1 MTDVLNELRLLDEP
15 LLRNSPLGIGTLIL
29 NDECDFDSCED
40 KYKLLGAILA
50 FSFLSMQPF
59 NIGLDI
65 SMWKQIVG
73 QKLDRSDLEQH
84 GIVDFGDS

>member
-1 MTDVLNELRLLDEP
+1 MLNELRLLDEP

-29 NDECDFDSCED
+29 NDECDLDSCED

-59 NIGLDI
+59 NIGLDK

-73 QKLDRSDLEQH
+73 QKLDKSDLEQYEV
-84 GIVDFGDS
+84 IDDDD

>member
-1 MTDVLNELRLLDEP
+1 MNELRNLDEP
-15 LLRNSPLGIGTLIL
+15 LLRNSPLGIDTLIL
-29 NDECDFDSCED
+29 NDECDFDSCEE

-59 NIGLDI
+59 NIGLDT

-73 QKLDRSDLEQH
+73 QKLDRSDLEQYE
-84 GIVDFGDS
+84 IVDDDDD